1 MILLSQ
7 INAECAPMVAPSTMA
22 AIVRVESGGNPLAI
36 WNNSTRSMVIPGSR
50 AQAIRYLRHAMAAG
64 QRVDVGLA
72 QVDTGNFAAFGLRPQ
87 NAFNAC
93 ANLRAGGEILHMD
106 WQQALSSGY
115 RGQQALY
122 HAFEAYNSGRLRGD
136 AQYANRILGAAG
148 VSTSAGCKLAGCKP
162 AGRKPV
168 AYGRLRTV
176 SWGNQGNAALPSNPF
191 PQFRWQAKSPQ
202 AVTSGPSDDSHSWPV
217 LP

>member
-7 INAECAPMVAPSTMA
+7 ISAECAPMVAPSTMA
-22 AIVRVESGGNPLAI
+22 AIVRVESGDNPLAI

-72 QVDTGNFAAFGLRPQ
+72 QVDTGNFAAFGLTPQ

-115 RGQQALY
+115 RGQLALY

-148 VSTSAGCKLAGCKP
+148 AP
-162 AGRKPV
+162 AP
-168 AYGRLRTV
+168 ADYG
-176 SWGNQGNAALPSNPF
+176 
-191 PQFRWQAKSPQ
+191 
-202 AVTSGPSDDSHSWPV
+202 
-217 LP
+217 